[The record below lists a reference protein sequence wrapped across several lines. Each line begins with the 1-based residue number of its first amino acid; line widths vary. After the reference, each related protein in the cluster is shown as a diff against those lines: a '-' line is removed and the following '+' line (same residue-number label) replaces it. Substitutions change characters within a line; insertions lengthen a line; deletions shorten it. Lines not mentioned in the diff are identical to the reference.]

1 MPAATR
7 QKNHPA
13 FAPLALLCDLCA
25 TAFRRPC
32 LRGMPQKNMLPL
44 PSKVLLPF
52 VVLLISFS
60 AQSQSS
66 SMLGDGTDDYIHRS
80 QLNGKVSL
88 ASGLTNKSFASNLL
102 ALDSLLDWKSKV
114 HLNMPAGTGF
124 NILPVSITTQ
134 LNSRHPWGWNDAAM
148 IPARGFQTA
157 VSAGFSFS
165 SKYLSIQLKPEVVY
179 AANTDFKGFADDQP
193 DPYWTQY
200 YRWLN
205 SSDIPEKFGNSS
217 YTKLFPGQSSI
228 RFNIGNISAGV
239 STENLWWGPGSAN
252 ALVLGN
258 NAPGFLHGTIN
269 TIKPFETNIGTFEAQ
284 LIGGKLTGS
293 GILPP
298 GRNRYNSSNQLLYRP
313 KREEDRYI
321 AGFTLTWGPKW
332 VKGLFLGFA
341 KASYQ
346 YTSDISGVGD
356 ILPLEGIVKTSS
368 EKNNLKA
375 SLGSLFARYVMPA
388 EKAELYIEYGRN
400 DKSPNIVNL
409 IADNGYPRAYVAGFR
424 KLFTLRNNSQ
434 LEFLA
439 EFTQLQLPT
448 ASLVF
453 SGRSWYTDSSVRH
466 GYTNQGQVLG
476 AGIGPGSNVQM
487 LDFSW
492 VKGFNKIGL
501 KFERLLHNNDFDYNA
516 YSNPIDFTRHWV
528 DVGTTLH
535 ADLAVKNFLLS
546 SQFALVRSLNYQW
559 YTFIGLR
566 YFENGYDVLN
576 FHGRISVAYRL

>member
-1 MPAATR
+1 MHAITR
-7 QKNHPA
+7 QKRLMIL
-13 FAPLALLCDLCA
+13 APFALLCDLCV
-25 TAFRRPC
+25 TVFWRPPF
-32 LRGMPQKNMLPL
+32 RGMIQKIMRLL
-44 PSKVLLPF
+44 PSTALTF
-52 VVLLISFS
+52 LLIFFVSVAAH
-60 AQSQSS
+60 AQNSS
-66 SMLGDGTDDYIHRS
+66 LLSDGADDYIRRS
-80 QLNGKVSL
+80 QLNGRVSL
-88 ASGLTNKSFASNLL
+88 ASGLTNRSFASNLL
-102 ALDSLLDWKSKV
+102 ALDSLSNWRSKFHPV
-114 HLNMPAGTGF
+114 MPAGTA
-124 NILPVSITTQ
+124 ISVLPVSITTQ
-134 LNSRHPWGWNDAAM
+134 LNSRLPWGWNDGPM

-157 VSAGFSFS
+157 VSAGISFS
-165 SKYLSIQLKPEVVY
+165 SKYFSIQLKPEYVY
-179 AANTDFKGFADDQP
+179 AANTDFKSFADDQGE
-193 DPYWTQY
+193 PYWAQY

-205 SSDIPEKFGNSS
+205 SSDIPEKFGNTS
-217 YTKLFPGQSSI
+217 YAKLFPGQSSI
-228 RFNIGNISAGV
+228 RFNIANISAGI
-239 STENLWWGPGSAN
+239 STENIWWGPGSAN

-269 TIKPFETNIGTFEAQ
+269 TIKPFETGIGTFEAQ

-298 GRNRYNSSNQLLYRP
+298 GRNRYNSLNQLLYRP

-346 YTSDISGVGD
+346 YTSDISGLGD

-368 EKNNLKA
+368 QKNNLKA

-409 IADNGYPRAYVAGFR
+409 IADNDYPRAYVAGFR
-424 KLFTLRNNSQ
+424 KLFNLRNSNQ

-453 SGRSWYTDSSVRH
+453 SGRSWYTDSFVRH

-487 LDFSW
+487 IDFSW
-492 VKGFNKIGL
+492 IKGFNKIGL

-516 YSNPIDFTRHWV
+516 YSNPVDYTRHWV
-528 DVGTTLH
+528 DIGATLH
-535 ADLAVKNFLLS
+535 ADWAVKNFLLS

-559 YTFIGLR
+559 YVFYGPQ

-576 FHGRISVAYRL
+576 FHGRISIAYRL